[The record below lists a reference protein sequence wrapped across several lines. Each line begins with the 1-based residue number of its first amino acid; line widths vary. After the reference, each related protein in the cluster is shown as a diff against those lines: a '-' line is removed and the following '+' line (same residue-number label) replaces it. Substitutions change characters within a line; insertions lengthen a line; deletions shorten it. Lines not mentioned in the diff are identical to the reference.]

1 MTKRTF
7 FKSGKIYSKVFD
19 STERAAFPTFA
30 SDTTMTA
37 AEAAALK
44 AYIQSVCV
52 AANQI
57 GYLKGGCSITITADK
72 TEDQSDLGEMK
83 VSIIQKETGTVTF
96 GLFNANTETIAKQ
109 YPTATYA
116 KNDSAGVEMVQVGGI
131 ENIDDNP
138 HLIIFEHLDNANGNQ
153 YAILIGKNMSG
164 FENAWKQDA
173 VTPFQC
179 QFTAEPYN
187 NKGRFYMLVELNNTS
202 TPAPT
207 PVTAYILTSDSTID
221 SQKTYYTISGSTATP
236 VAEPDVSDIATYY
249 EQMSVVLTSDTTVNN
264 SKTYYTKSGIVLT
277 EVVSPTASGLP
288 TYYEAAV

>member
-37 AEAAALK
+37 AETAALK
-44 AYIQSVCV
+44 AYIQAVCV
-52 AANQI
+52 ADNQI
-57 GYLKGGCSITITADK
+57 GYLKGGCTISITADK

-96 GLFNANTETIAKQ
+96 GLFNANTETIA
-109 YPTATYA
+109 
-116 KNDSAGVEMVQVGGI
+116 N

-164 FENAWKQDA
+164 FENAWKQDS

-187 NKGRFYMLVELNNTS
+187 NKGRFYMLVEFNNTS

-221 SQKTYYTISGSTATP
+221 NTKTYYTISGSTATP